1 MDLGLYPVRG
11 HGGHWG
17 RGRGR
22 GEGWEAWALRTVA
35 MSNHLALG
43 KTMGDMVKHLDII
56 EHVFPEQVL
65 DYWGSQS
72 VGISQGYD
80 LAFSQN
86 PALGLELR
94 WRIGGS
100 QSSRSWGALNWCP
113 GLGQES
119 VHVFAQHL
127 VGRPGVP

>member
-1 MDLGLYPVRG
+1 MAAT
-11 HGGHWG
+11 GGGGGG
-17 RGRGR
+17 REERV
-22 GEGWEAWALRTVA
+22 LRTVT
-35 MSNHLALG
+35 MSDHLALG
-43 KTMGDMVKHLDII
+43 KTMGDMVRHLDII
-56 EHVFPEQVL
+56 EHVFLEQVL